1 MTTAEILSLKVQI
14 DGVRR
19 VIQDLDKM
27 KNEVEETAQAASNL
41 RAAVGGAAVA
51 GAAAL
56 AGFSLRS
63 YEQFAM
69 LQQSM
74 ENVVGV
80 DMGGKLASQIQE
92 VAQSARS
99 SGAMLQEFAQNW
111 MMMVQG
117 GETSVVRMMKALD
130 KLGAGAKN
138 PAGAAWQ
145 LAQIA
150 SGPKLMYEDLRQLG
164 ETGFNMA
171 AVQKQLGGKNLRQMS
186 GMDTQQ
192 FLSAV
197 EKAAASMG
205 DQAVIPTRRFLNLVE
220 KLNNALAP
228 TGRIIAVFLAPFLW
242 GGERIVDFLSKLNK
256 VTGGLAGLAAIGG
269 SLYLGFRLLQPTIMK
284 TAASLLNLARAAGL
298 AAAAQG
304 GGGGGFKLPGLGQGG
319 IGGLVNS
326 LMKFVKPLMN
336 IGKLAKFAGWI
347 TLVMVLVE
355 GMSDAFGPMSES
367 LGRVVKGIGNW
378 ARQNKAVQG
387 IIKAFQNLWDL
398 ITFIWEIL
406 KVIVTLPMRI
416 ATWLGNKFGDAMGV
430 DKTESSQ
437 ANPFLPNHKWTQPQE
452 VKKAESAERPSRRSD
467 LENLWNKA
475 YAQGFTG

>member
-1 MTTAEILSLKVQI
+1 V
-14 DGVRR
+14 
-19 VIQDLDKM
+19 

-41 RAAVGGAAVA
+41 RSAVGGAAVA

-205 DQAVIPTRRFLNLVE
+205 DQAVMPTRRFLNMVE

-242 GGERIVDFLSKLNK
+242 GAERVADFVSKLNK
-256 VTGGLAGLAAIGG
+256 ATFGIAGLVAIGG
-269 SLYLGFRLLQPTIMK
+269 SLYAGYRLLAPTIGK
-284 TAASLLNLARAAGL
+284 TVMSFLNVARSANLAAVALGRVA
-298 AAAAQG
+298 G
-304 GGGGGFKLPGLGQGG
+304 GGATNMPDLSWGGIKGLGGSVG
-319 IGGLVNS
+319 
-326 LMKFVKPLMN
+326 KFLKPMMN
-336 IGKLAKFAGWI
+336 VGKLAKFAGWV
-347 TLVMVLVE
+347 TVVMVAV
-355 GMSDAFGPMSES
+355 DAYSEAVGPFMESAKRFSKALAGWAKANRVLQGIANVFSTIFGWIGWVYDQIKGIVNGPM
-367 LGRVVKGIGNW
+367 RMQQW
-378 ARQNKAVQG
+378 AMDKASDWMEG
-387 IIKAFQNLWDL
+387 PKR
-398 ITFIWEIL
+398 
-406 KVIVTLPMRI
+406 KP
-416 ATWLGNKFGDAMGV
+416 
-430 DKTESSQ
+430 
-437 ANPFLPNHKWTQPQE
+437 
-452 VKKAESAERPSRRSD
+452 AEPAERPSRRSD
-467 LENLWNKA
+467 VENLWNTA